1 MKSGI
6 QESKNPVFDFSWF
19 PGFLIK
25 NHPSR
30 IGVGEIPPGSD
41 IAKRGRAF

>member
-6 QESKNPVFDFSWF
+6 QESKNPVFDLAWF

-25 NHPSR
+25 NHPL
-30 IGVGEIPPGSD
+30 
-41 IAKRGRAF
+41 AKDWGMAFRWTNSAE